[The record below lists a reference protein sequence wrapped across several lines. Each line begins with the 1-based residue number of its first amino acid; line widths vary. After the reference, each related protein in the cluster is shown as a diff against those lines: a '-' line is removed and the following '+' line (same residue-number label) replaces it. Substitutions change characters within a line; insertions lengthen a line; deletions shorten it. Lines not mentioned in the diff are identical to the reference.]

1 MSKRKV
7 DFSAGV
13 EKTMFGTS
21 GAKLD
26 TSDLN
31 RPRETI
37 ADLQPDQEH
46 STLSVTL
53 DDFEPY
59 DRNPRILDNEKY
71 DDIKA
76 SIRSQGLLNRWVLT
90 RKPGEKQYVALYG
103 GGTRYRICRELWEE
117 TGDDKFYRFPN
128 LRYIPWKS
136 DLATLGYHAAEN
148 DARAD
153 LQFVEQALLFRTMRE
168 EAEKAT
174 GKSLS
179 QRNLCELILAESG
192 WAVVRQRIT
201 DYEYTTEVLY
211 PALSK
216 LFEAGAGR
224 PRVAELRAL
233 ESKYVDLLAKLTE
246 RDPKLLALEVRPL
259 FMETLKTIDDANVS
273 KDAIITALDPVMAA
287 HAGVDIPTLYLGPV
301 SLDQVGTTG
310 ASGTENF
317 AENISENVP
326 GNHSETGGPVLSPTD
341 QSDAGNLTPASL
353 ADAEHV
359 VAASLDDVGETELSD
374 SGTSGATALRNG
386 ASDDDTTTLLPRAPK
401 KESLGATTPMP
412 SPQLQPHQVHA
423 KLKQLRR
430 QAANLALGLVS
441 EFNMIGSYDQS
452 GEDNDFFLGF
462 IISAPPAFDVRQQPA
477 HAALY
482 LMLHH
487 AFYSSYRVELE
498 AGMLAN
504 VATDELEVKA
514 GLAAITS
521 TAPFDD
527 GEAVLYAR
535 HYSTM
540 LDLHFCANPDQLSV
554 KEKQIVN
561 ASQEFASF
569 LAEHYNLIQM
579 LNEAVD
585 RSDEKG

>member
-13 EKTMFGTS
+13 EKTMFGTT

-136 DLATLGYHAAEN
+136 ELATLGYHAAEN

-168 EAEKAT
+168 EAEKAA

-246 RDPKLLALEVRPL
+246 RDPKLLVPEVRPL

-287 HAGVDIPTLYLGPV
+287 HAGVDIPTLYLGPI
-301 SLDQVGTTG
+301 SLDESGTTG
-310 ASGTENF
+310 ANGTENV
-317 AENISENVP
+317 AETISENIA
-326 GNHSETGGPVLSPTD
+326 GNHSEAGVPGLSPTD
-341 QSDAGNLTPASL
+341 HADADDVAGATLDDAGA
-353 ADAEHV
+353 
-359 VAASLDDVGETELSD
+359 TEISD
-374 SGTSGATALRNG
+374 SGTTGAIALRDG
-386 ASDDDTTTLLPRAPK
+386 ASDDETTTALPQAPK
-401 KESLGATTPMP
+401 KESPGATTPEP
-412 SPQLQPHQVHA
+412 SARLQPHQVHA

-482 LMLHH
+482 LTLHH

-498 AGMLAN
+498 AGLLTN
-504 VATDELEVKA
+504 VATDELDVNA

-540 LDLHFCANPDQLSV
+540 LDLHFRANPDQLSV
-554 KEKQIVN
+554 KERQIVN

-579 LNEAVD
+579 LDEAAD
-585 RSDEKG
+585 RSDEIG